1 LKLRSTFMIEA
12 RMQQNRPFRVI
23 SLTEQMLGSICGF
36 LATVS
41 SNPTP
46 VGGAVRASDTGLSMQ
61 DRRVSE
67 GLMRVNHVGEV
78 CAQALYESQ
87 SVFAKSEDTR
97 GWMKAAGAEEKKHLE
112 WTSARLNELGG
123 RVSYLN
129 PVWYAG
135 SFALGAA
142 AALISDKASL
152 SFVLETER
160 QVEAHLAGHLETLPE
175 ADNVSRLIVEKMRSD
190 EQRHADLALQDGAE
204 PLPMPVQVAM
214 KLSAKLMTQTAY
226 YI

>member
-1 LKLRSTFMIEA
+1 
-12 RMQQNRPFRVI
+12 MQQNRPFRVI
-23 SLTEQMLGSICGF
+23 SLTEQVLGSVCGF

-41 SNPTP
+41 SPLSP
-46 VGGAVRASDTGLSMQ
+46 SGAVGVANECDLST
-61 DRRVSE
+61 DERRVSE

-87 SVFAKSEDTR
+87 GIFAKSEETR
-97 GWMKAAGAEEKKHLE
+97 SWMKQAGAEEKKHLE
-112 WTSARLNELGG
+112 WTGARLAELGG

-135 SFALGAA
+135 SFALGAIA
-142 AALISDKASL
+142 GLAGDKPSL

-160 QVEAHLAGHLETLPE
+160 QVEAHLAGHLDRLPI
-175 ADNVSRLIVEKMRSD
+175 ADTASRLIVEKMRSD
-190 EQRHADLALQDGAE
+190 EQRHADLAVQDGAE
-204 PLPMPVQVAM
+204 PLPAHIQFAM
-214 KLSAKLMTQTAY
+214 KLSSKVMTRTAY